1 MICSYYSSVLLLDEE
16 GTPLVNQEGM
26 ALFGHGRDSRPV
38 VNPKD
43 KYLTVGGKPLVG
55 LDRPTPSTTTTTTTT
70 TTATTTTTTTTTTA
84 EPTTTEI
91 TTPEYTTEALP
102 TCPPGTFA
110 KLDKNGI
117 PMVDDYGILDCY
129 PSGELCKNISI
140 FSMT

>member
-1 MICSYYSSVLLLDEE
+1 
-16 GTPLVNQEGM
+16 M

-55 LDRPTPSTTTTTTTT
+55 LDRPTPRTTTTTTTT
-70 TTATTTTTTTTTTA
+70 TTTPTTTTTTTTTTA

-91 TTPEYTTEALP
+91 TTLEYTTEALP

-110 KLDKNGI
+110 RLDNNGNAL
-117 PMVDDYGILDCY
+117 MDGYGILDCY
-129 PSGELCKNISI
+129 PSGELCINSSGI
-140 FSMT
+140 FKV

>member
-1 MICSYYSSVLLLDEE
+1 MICSYYSSVHPLDEE
-16 GTPLVNQEGM
+16 GTPLVNQEGI

-70 TTATTTTTTTTTTA
+70 TIATTTTTTTTTTA

-129 PSGELCKNISI
+129 PSGELCTNIFT